1 MIKTSG
7 HKKLLSV
14 IVPVSN
20 SLTMYLTTDRHQI
33 NNTYTIYFKSDATVF
48 FGFGIIMCIFAVQLI
63 LLTRI
68 FRNQLYLSL
77 TYCVLYW
84 YFT

>member
-7 HKKLLSV
+7 HKNLLSV
-14 IVPVSN
+14 IVPVPN

-33 NNTYTIYFKSDATVF
+33 NNTYTIYFKSDTAVF
-48 FGFGIIMCIFAVQLI
+48 SGFGIIMCIFAVQFI

-68 FRNQLYLSL
+68 FCNQLYLSL
-77 TYCVLYW
+77 T
-84 YFT
+84 